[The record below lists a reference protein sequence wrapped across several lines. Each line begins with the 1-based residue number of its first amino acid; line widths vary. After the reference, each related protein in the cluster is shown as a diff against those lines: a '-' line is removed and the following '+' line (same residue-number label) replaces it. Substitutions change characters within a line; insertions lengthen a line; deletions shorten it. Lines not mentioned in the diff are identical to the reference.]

1 MDSTLV
7 RIVKAEES
15 FILPTAKQSEK
26 ECTHMFHT
34 QAAKPEVSITFL
46 RNLKGTGK
54 SKHEQ

>member
-1 MDSTLV
+1 MV

-46 RNLKGTGK
+46 RNIKGTGK